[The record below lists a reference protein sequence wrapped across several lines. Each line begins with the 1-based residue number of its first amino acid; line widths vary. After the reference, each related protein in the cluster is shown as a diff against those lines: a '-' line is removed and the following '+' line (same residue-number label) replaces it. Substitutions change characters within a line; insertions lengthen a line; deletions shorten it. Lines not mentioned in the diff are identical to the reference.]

1 MRGRR
6 VNESLWGVLNA
17 GLIVGLSDDAPLA
30 LVGADFPAGPWLG
43 ILLFVA
49 LIVLLY
55 GWMLRRAKAMS

>member
-1 MRGRR
+1 MPGRR

-30 LVGADFPAGPWLG
+30 LVGPDFPAGPWLG

-55 GWMLRRAKAMS
+55 GWMLVARRR